1 MIVCLKNWLDLN
13 DIAAAVE
20 IGRTK
25 VKKKTPV
32 TATSEGEIIWV
43 GHSSQTL
50 MRAKLPFSAL
60 LQ

>member
-1 MIVCLKNWLDLN
+1 MFCQRLSKIENGSQNGHDHWSLMIVCLKNWLDLN

-32 TATSEGEIIWV
+32 TATS
-43 GHSSQTL
+43 
-50 MRAKLPFSAL
+50 
-60 LQ
+60 

>member
-1 MIVCLKNWLDLN
+1 MIVCFKNWVDLN

-32 TATSEGEIIWV
+32 TATNEGEIICV

-50 MRAKLPFSAL
+50 MKPK
-60 LQ
+60 